1 MRKMETLWMVTVKLM
16 WKNMKSAQ
24 NIENWNEII
33 WNFNGF
39 FFLQIGWNDMQ
50 YALPMGDIW
59 LPANP
64 VALAISQIS
73 STLLEKINSLYYWL
87 RQQFFGTKRKLKQSN
102 KYTTCASHVSH
113 AVLVCTKCSTLIAQ
127 HQ

>member
-1 MRKMETLWMVTVKLM
+1 METLWMVTVKLM

-73 STLLEKINSLYYWL
+73 STLLEKINYLFL
-87 RQQFFGTKRKLKQSN
+87 APAAVQQFFTSFHKLMHK
-102 KYTTCASHVSH
+102 TR
-113 AVLVCTKCSTLIAQ
+113 
-127 HQ
+127 